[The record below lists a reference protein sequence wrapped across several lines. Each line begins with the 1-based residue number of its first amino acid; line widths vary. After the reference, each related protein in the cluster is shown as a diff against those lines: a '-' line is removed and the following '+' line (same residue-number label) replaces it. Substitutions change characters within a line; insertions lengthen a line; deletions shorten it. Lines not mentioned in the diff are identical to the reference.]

1 MVGWFIIRMVGWFV
15 VRMVGRFVVLKM
27 RKNGYR
33 GVTVGQRRS
42 VTVSQAGVGVAVSH
56 RGGVAVSQARLGA
69 RKTVC
74 IAWRRSTVKV
84 VYETI
89 GWMTVNKIAS

>member
-1 MVGWFIIRMVGWFV
+1 MIIVYF
-15 VRMVGRFVVLKM
+15 VLKM

-33 GVTVGQRRS
+33 SVTVGQGRS
-42 VTVSQAGVGVAVSH
+42 VAVSQAGGGVAVSH